1 MEYRKSKWPLLIL
14 KASEL
19 LWELP
24 WELLWELLWELAT
37 RSRWV
42 TVTA

>member
-14 KASEL
+14 KVTRS
-19 LWELP
+19 ELP
-24 WELLWELLWELAT
+24 WELPWELAT

-42 TVTA
+42 TA